1 MFQPS
6 RQVSA
11 LQVAFT
17 TYTEIHMVL
26 ITWKKCL
33 SVIETAQNFDLLC
46 RCLSS
51 QIIISLRKHLT
62 NNILRNVI
70 TALHAMWNCLMCTVW
85 SRK

>member
-26 ITWKKCL
+26 IT
-33 SVIETAQNFDLLC
+33 
-46 RCLSS
+46 
-51 QIIISLRKHLT
+51 
-62 NNILRNVI
+62 
-70 TALHAMWNCLMCTVW
+70 
-85 SRK
+85 

>member
-1 MFQPS
+1 
-6 RQVSA
+6 
-11 LQVAFT
+11 
-17 TYTEIHMVL
+17 
-26 ITWKKCL
+26 
-33 SVIETAQNFDLLC
+33 VIETAQNFDLLC